1 MASSLPGSD
10 LTKGILNKGRV
21 SREIFVF
28 WAPWVDVL
36 GPRHGPL
43 SI

>member
-10 LTKGILNKGRV
+10 LTKGILRV